1 MAETVGIVEVS
12 KPSEI
17 RAYVRPEL
25 KRLIKAIAGL
35 KNTNRDWTISDC
47 VIEALELWLQQPE
60 QQELIR
66 KHSLD
71 SESESS

>member
-1 MAETVGIVEVS
+1 MPEVTDGAIVA

-35 KNTNRDWTISDC
+35 KNGGKDWTISDI
-47 VIEALELWLQQPE
+47 VIEALEEWLQKPE
-60 QQELIR
+60 NQELV
-66 KHSLD
+66 KHHRLED
-71 SESESS
+71 TER